1 MAGGWLL
8 ALKGWI
14 RLGGLR
20 QSSKRSKSKVPASR
34 FFIEKD
40 LLYYRDPKGH
50 ERLCVP
56 DNKSRAGESTLR
68 HRLVKEIHDNAMA
81 VHLGAARTTAELE
94 KRAYWPNMRSYVNR
108 HIERCDSSFV

>member
-1 MAGGWLL
+1 MRRVGVDE
-8 ALKGWI
+8 
-14 RLGGLR
+14 
-20 QSSKRSKSKVPASR
+20 SSDSLVVLPPPRHGCRGDDYVQEW

-56 DNKSRAGESTLR
+56 NNKGRAGESTLR

-81 VHLGAARTTAELE
+81 VHLGAARTTMV
-94 KRAYWPNMRSYVNR
+94 R
-108 HIERCDSSFV
+108 